1 MSGSVNAVSVPTT
14 ADFDGV
20 LDNLPPGIPANNAG
34 LQQLL
39 QMRNASRVQAQPY
52 VFPVSFIDL
61 AASATGVQGNFLVD
75 TSAPFMLTQAVFQ
88 AWTHP
93 AVNNNAV
100 VVPPI
105 TVQIQDQQ
113 TNRNWQASGVPV
125 NTIFGHEG
133 GLPFFYPQARLIA
146 ANTNVLITV
155 TNLDATNA
163 YDLYLN
169 FIGWRYYAS

>member
-1 MSGSVNAVSVPTT
+1 MAGSVNAVSVPTT
-14 ADFDGV
+14 ADFDDV
-20 LDNLPPGIPANNAG
+20 LNNLPPNIPANNPG

-39 QMRNASRVQAQPY
+39 SMRQASRVQAQPY
-52 VFPVSFIDL
+52 VFPVSFINL
-61 AASATGVQGNFLVD
+61 AASATSQGNFLVD
-75 TSAPFMLTQAVFQ
+75 TSAPFMLTQGVFQ

-100 VVPPI
+100 TVPPI

-113 TNRNWQASGVPV
+113 TNRNWQSAAVPV
-125 NTIFGHEG
+125 NSIFGHEG

-146 ANTNVLITV
+146 ANTNVIITV

-169 FIGWRYYAS
+169 FVGWRYYAS